1 MQQIKN
7 ISIKRLV
14 LWTENPRD
22 PISPT
27 AKDQDVVDR
36 ASADKKDKWQLRQLA
51 QEMGALYD
59 FSELPT
65 VVYHDSKPV
74 VYDGNRRVILAKIV
88 KKYVKTNLKFKSLPD
103 VPDKIPCNVCSEDVA
118 LDNIIR
124 KHSKSGTWA
133 PLERD
138 IFMCKYKQREETAF
152 MLIDKF
158 MCGCIRDEHEL
169 NQGFVRDEI
178 FSASNLSNLGFR
190 VENGMLWSIHNDG
203 DAKLIIDD
211 VFDKVRNKLITT
223 RTFRGKLMEI
233 LSPNVL
239 QIIAKSKDN
248 NTYIPLTANTAP
260 TPVVPTQNTGSSQ
273 ISGTT
278 EPKDPNTSGSTTAPT
293 GAVGAPGAESVDPP
307 TGLTPIAN
315 EIAYPVFNKKYTLKR
330 GHVNDLYRDIQLIC
344 TYYENHKKPFSKK
357 FWALIRMSMRLIIET
372 AARSEN
378 IEDIN
383 EYTNKYFSNA
393 KKLLNAD
400 AKTYLSNFNVRKDSI
415 AQLLHTGA
423 HNYVASASEEQTKAI
438 ALIVESMLCKSHGK
452 TK

>member
-203 DAKLIIDD
+203 DAKLIIND

-260 TPVVPTQNTGSSQ
+260 TPVIPTQNTGSSQ

-278 EPKDPNTSGSTTAPT
+278 EPTCSGDSGDTTAPT
-293 GAVGAPGAESVDPP
+293 GTEETLGAETTEPP

-330 GHVNDLYRDIQLIC
+330 GHVNNLYRDIQLIC
-344 TYYENHKKPFSKK
+344 TYYENHKTPFSKN
-357 FWALIRMSMRLIIET
+357 FWALIRMSMRLIVET
-372 AARSEN
+372 ASKSLSLN
-378 IEDIN
+378 DIK
-383 EYTNKYFSNA
+383 KYVDGYFVRG
-393 KKLLNAD
+393 KRLLD
-400 AKTYLSNFNVRKDSI
+400 KDEKTHMNNFNVTKASLP
-415 AQLLHTGA
+415 QLLHTGA
-423 HNYVASASEEQTKAI
+423 HNYLSSTSEEQTKAI
-438 ALIVESMLCKSHGK
+438 ALIVEAMLVKSHGK
-452 TK
+452 QS